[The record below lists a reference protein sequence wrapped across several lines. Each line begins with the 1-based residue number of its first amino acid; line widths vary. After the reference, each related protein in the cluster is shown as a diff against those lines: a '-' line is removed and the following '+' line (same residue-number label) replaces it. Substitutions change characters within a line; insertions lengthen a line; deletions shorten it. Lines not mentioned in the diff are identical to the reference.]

1 MKEVKDK
8 QIVVIPATKRS
19 LRGSSQL
26 QEQESLRVAAYCRVS
41 TDDESQQT
49 SYANQKAF
57 YTSLIQKK
65 SGWSFAGIYADEALS
80 GTSRVNRTE
89 FNRMLEDAL
98 NGRLDYIVT
107 KSISRFARNTMDTLS
122 CVRQLRQLN
131 PPVGIYFEKE
141 NIDTLDAAGELVL
154 TILSALAQDESRSIS
169 DNIRWTFAKKFA
181 AGIPVINL
189 KRMLGYD
196 RGEDGEWYINPEQAE
211 IVRYIFEKY
220 FCGLSANRIAA
231 NLNEMGKR
239 TVNNKLWRADGVLTI
254 LRNEKY
260 AGDLEMQKTVTESF
274 LTHRSVRNDGQAP
287 KYYIQNH
294 HTAII
299 DRNTW
304 NMVRMRLKSH
314 VAEEENGNKKKAGPS
329 SHPFIKLH
337 CGFCRN
343 GEECK
348 KGMVRITY
356 TRAAKGYTDERCLL
370 EEGKRKE
377 HFQGKYSF
385 AYPVW
390 RCQGAFIRKRK
401 ERENLEEN
409 DFELCGSRCLY
420 EIAVEQSFMEL
431 IYYLKR
437 DYESRREESDI
448 VRLFEKSKDR
458 CLEKNFEHFLQ
469 CLKML
474 PEKNSAGMP
483 LIINEGDE
491 GVLQGEITKAP
502 DLLIFER
509 GIFEEFIIDG
519 VVYGDLI
526 RYSTNFG
533 VYLVSR
539 GNERTL
545 DSFIGWRKC
554 SWKAGEGDVA
564 EVLKYTW
571 QVSGAKVQYR
581 KKG

>member
-1 MKEVKDK
+1 
-8 QIVVIPATKRS
+8 
-19 LRGSSQL
+19 
-26 QEQESLRVAAYCRVS
+26 
-41 TDDESQQT
+41 
-49 SYANQKAF
+49 
-57 YTSLIQKK
+57 
-65 SGWSFAGIYADEALS
+65 
-80 GTSRVNRTE
+80 
-89 FNRMLEDAL
+89 
-98 NGRLDYIVT
+98 
-107 KSISRFARNTMDTLS
+107 
-122 CVRQLRQLN
+122 
-131 PPVGIYFEKE
+131 
-141 NIDTLDAAGELVL
+141 
-154 TILSALAQDESRSIS
+154 
-169 DNIRWTFAKKFA
+169 
-181 AGIPVINL
+181 
-189 KRMLGYD
+189 
-196 RGEDGEWYINPEQAE
+196 
-211 IVRYIFEKY
+211 
-220 FCGLSANRIAA
+220 
-231 NLNEMGKR
+231 MG
-239 TVNNKLWRADGVLTI
+239 G
-254 LRNEKY
+254 
-260 AGDLEMQKTVTESF
+260 
-274 LTHRSVRNDGQAP
+274 
-287 KYYIQNH
+287 
-294 HTAII
+294 
-299 DRNTW
+299 
-304 NMVRMRLKSH
+304 
-314 VAEEENGNKKKAGPS
+314 
-329 SHPFIKLH
+329 
-337 CGFCRN
+337 
-343 GEECK
+343 
-348 KGMVRITY
+348 
-356 TRAAKGYTDERCLL
+356 
-370 EEGKRKE
+370 
-377 HFQGKYSF
+377 
-385 AYPVW
+385 
-390 RCQGAFIRKRK
+390 
-401 ERENLEEN
+401 N

-420 EIAVEQSFMEL
+420 EIVVEQSFMEL